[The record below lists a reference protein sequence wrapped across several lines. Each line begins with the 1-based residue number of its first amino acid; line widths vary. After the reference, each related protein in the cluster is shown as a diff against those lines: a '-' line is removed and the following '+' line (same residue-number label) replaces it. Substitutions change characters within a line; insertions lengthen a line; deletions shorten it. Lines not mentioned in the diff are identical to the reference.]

1 MTRRTLDIGKAVLE
15 KNQGLADQLRSD
27 FAEAGV
33 FVVNIVSSPGSGK
46 TELLAK
52 TLGSLTQKV
61 PTGVFVGDLATDN
74 DAARLEGHGAP
85 VLQINTDGYCHLE
98 ANMIRAAAEKL
109 DFRAL
114 KLLIIEN
121 VGNLVCPSSHD
132 LGENLRVVLLS
143 TTEGED
149 KPLKYPGIFKSSQLA
164 VITKVD
170 IAEPLGWNREAAHAN
185 IKAVAPQIQ
194 IIETS
199 ARSGAGLD
207 EWVTF
212 LLEKAASKS

>member
-1 MTRRTLDIGKAVLE
+1 MTRRTLDIGRAVLE
-15 KNQGLADQLRSD
+15 KNQGLADQLRRE

-46 TELLAK
+46 TELLAR
-52 TLGSLTQKV
+52 TLDRITQQV
-61 PTGVFVGDLATDN
+61 RTGVYVGDLATDN
-74 DAARLEGHGAP
+74 DAVRLAGHGAQ
-85 VLQINTDGYCHLE
+85 VIQINTDGFCHLE
-98 ANMIRAAAEKL
+98 ASMIRAAAEKL
-109 DFRAL
+109 DFRGL

-132 LGENLRVVLLS
+132 LGEDLRIVLVS

-170 IAEPLGWNREAAHAN
+170 IAEPLGWNRAAAHAS

-207 EWVTF
+207 QWVSF
-212 LLEKAASKS
+212 LLEKVSSKS